1 VRKIILSIKILYLPS
16 IKLNNFKLYIMKKFY
31 SLLAAVAITA
41 NVVAQ
46 TKTITIDV
54 ASIGGTAVLGSNNYN
69 SGAEKTW
76 STGGISLGGKAIT
89 TNTANSPASGDVAGT
104 YVQAQANN
112 GVIYN
117 TVALPGRVVSVTL
130 NQGGTARQSS
140 LFGGTSRLVTST
152 AADYTTAGTQVGSAS
167 TTGWTSTDLTGTNY
181 TFFAIKRGANAAYFT
196 SITIVYEDPTMAV
209 IDSSKGKANLVKN
222 TIVTNELI
230 FGASA
235 KVSVYNAAGQIVK
248 TAEVSENSKLDVSG
262 LVKGTYVVTGLVNG
276 QAVSQ
281 KIIKK

>member
-1 VRKIILSIKILYLPS
+1 
-16 IKLNNFKLYIMKKFY
+16 MKKFY

-248 TAEVSENSKLDVSG
+248 TAEVAENSKLDVSG